1 MENTVVNKMI
11 QDCRIGMDK
20 RRPVIWIKTS
30 EMELVRRI
38 VKSEQLVPNLRNT
51 FKNGWAPLFEAEND
65 RLIWGELSGNHNI
78 KFASVEELK
87 KYFNTSSIKPYI
99 ASVLKCSA
107 FFALGPNDLS
117 ITPNLSCFKNIGVN
131 VKIAFAILSTYF

>member
-78 KFASVEELK
+78 KFASVE
-87 KYFNTSSIKPYI
+87 
-99 ASVLKCSA
+99 
-107 FFALGPNDLS
+107 ALP
-117 ITPNLSCFKNIGVN
+117 
-131 VKIAFAILSTYF
+131 